1 MHLCYVANPFSIHTR
16 RWVRIFAERG
26 HTITLIGVAPQRKP
40 LELDAFPPGIRLINF
55 VERYNLRIVRYLLWG
70 LMARRIVLDLKPDVL
85 HAHQVAGDGWVAA
98 ATAYHPFITTA
109 WGSDLLLG
117 PRRSWAQRQLAR
129 WVLRSADA
137 VTCVSSQLAE
147 AARTLGA
154 DSERVTV
161 AHWGIDTR
169 IYSAGPADTDL
180 RRQLAPGLG
189 PVILSIRALQPV
201 YNPLTLAQAIPG
213 VLKQYPAAHF
223 IIRTYAADSE
233 ILRQFQ
239 ELVAS
244 SGAANNVTYVGELAD
259 ESSIAALYRL
269 ADIAVS
275 IPVSDGTPIS
285 VLEAM
290 ACGAAPIVS
299 DLPSLKEWIDDGGNG
314 LFVPVGETPA
324 LTEAIVQLL
333 RAPQLREQFRQRNQE
348 IIQTRANQAV
358 EMAKMETLYQQLCQS
373 QRKRSA

>member
-1 MHLCYVANPFSIHTR
+1 MHLCYIANPFSIHTR

-40 LELDAFPPGIRLINF
+40 LEPGAFPPDVRLINF

-70 LMARRIVLDLKPDVL
+70 LMARRIVRDLKPDIL

-98 ATAYHPFITTA
+98 TTGYHPFITTA

-117 PRRSWAQRQLAR
+117 PQRSWAQRQLAR
-129 WVLRSADA
+129 WVLRRADA

-147 AARTLGA
+147 AARMLGA
-154 DSERVTV
+154 DPERVTV

-169 IYSAGPADTDL
+169 IYSAGPADANL
-180 RRQLAPGLG
+180 RQQLTPGFG
-189 PVILSIRALQPV
+189 PVILSIRALKPV

-213 VLKQYPAAHF
+213 VLKQYPEAHF

-233 ILRQFQ
+233 TLQQFQ
-239 ELVAS
+239 DLVAS
-244 SGAANNVTYVGELAD
+244 NGAAHNVTYVGELAD
-259 ESSIAALYRL
+259 ERSIAVLYRL

-275 IPVSDGTPIS
+275 IPSSDGTPIS

-290 ACGAAPIVS
+290 ACGTMPIVS
-299 DLPSLKEWIDDGGNG
+299 DLPSLREWITDGENG
-314 LFVPVGETPA
+314 LLVPVGNAKA

-333 RAPQLREQFRQRNQE
+333 RTPQVREQFRQRNQE
-348 IIQTRANQAV
+348 IIQTRANQTL
-358 EMAKMETLYQQLCQS
+358 EMGKMEALYQQLSES
-373 QRKRSA
+373 QQKRSA